1 MNEIYLLLYAVL
13 DKLIYLNLQFD
24 HIPALHRANL
34 LSFTVKKGDTKRF
47 FCKTSKVSPME
58 RWGVIKMKGM
68 IALLTAIM
76 VI

>member
-13 DKLIYLNLQFD
+13 DKLIYLNLKFNY
-24 HIPALHRANL
+24 IPAFHRAKF
-34 LSFTVKKGDTKRF
+34 LSFSVKKGDTNR
-47 FCKTSKVSPME
+47 FCKTAKVSPMQLG
-58 RWGVIKMKGM
+58 GVIKMEGM